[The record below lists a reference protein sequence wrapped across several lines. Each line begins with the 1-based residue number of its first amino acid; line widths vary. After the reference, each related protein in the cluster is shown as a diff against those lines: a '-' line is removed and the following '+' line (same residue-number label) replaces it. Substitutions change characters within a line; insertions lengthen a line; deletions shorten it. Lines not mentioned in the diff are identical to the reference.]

1 MPFSDRME
9 YKKISIVMC
18 TYNGEKYLREQLNS
32 ILSQTYP
39 VYEFIIQDDYSTDT
53 TYSIIQEYAQKY
65 PIIRCLQNTRRQGV
79 NSNFFSAIKTAT
91 GDYLAIS
98 DQDDIWELDKIEI
111 QVKAIGNNLLCSGF
125 SKPFAE
131 EGIPI
136 HFDARIPNYN
146 LLRVIYVNNL
156 PGHTLLFSGDLL
168 TRLPNDLS
176 EISSIR
182 LYDVIIVMVAM
193 AHNSVVFINKV
204 LVHQRRYLEAVSY
217 YFPKNNQLTL
227 YNVVKKIVT
236 TMAYY
241 KELKPEMQRRFGITL
256 RFLKQLSPKTP
267 IIEEAIKMA
276 ELQCSSSILSFF
288 KLVFF
293 CVKTK
298 DKIFHAKETSRLLS
312 YLRAIYFPVSCSE
325 YYRYISKKHNR

>member
-1 MPFSDRME
+1 
-9 YKKISIVMC
+9 MC

-39 VYEFIIQDDYSTDT
+39 IYEFIIQDDCSTDT
-53 TYSIIQEYAQKY
+53 TYSIIQEYAQQY
-65 PIIRCLQNTRRQGV
+65 PVIRCLRNTRRQGI
-79 NSNFFSAIKTAT
+79 NANFFSAIKIAT

-98 DQDDIWELDKIEI
+98 DQDDRWELNKIELQI
-111 QVKAIGNNLLCSGF
+111 KAIGNNLLCSGF

-156 PGHTLLFSGDLL
+156 PGHTLLFSRDLL
-168 TRLPNDLS
+168 TKFPDDIS

-193 AHNSVVFINKV
+193 AYNRVVFINKV
-204 LVHQRRYLEAVSY
+204 LVHQRRYPEAASY
-217 YFPKNNQLTL
+217 YFPTNNQLTI
-227 YNVVKKIVT
+227 NNAVKKIFT
-236 TMAYY
+236 TIAYY

-256 RFLKQLSPKTP
+256 RFLKQISPKTP

-276 ELQCSSSILSFF
+276 ELQCSSSITSFLKLSFLCI
-288 KLVFF
+288 KI
-293 CVKTK
+293 K
-298 DKIFHAKETSRLLS
+298 DKIFHAKETRRLLS
-312 YLRAIYFPVSCSE
+312 FLRAIYFPVSCSE
-325 YYRYISKKHNR
+325 YYRYLSKKHNR